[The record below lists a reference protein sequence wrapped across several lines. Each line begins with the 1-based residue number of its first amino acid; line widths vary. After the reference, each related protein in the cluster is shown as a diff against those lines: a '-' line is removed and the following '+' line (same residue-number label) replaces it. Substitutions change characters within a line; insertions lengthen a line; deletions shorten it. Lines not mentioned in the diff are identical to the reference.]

1 MIMSIDHV
9 YCINLE
15 RRPDRKRDALEQFEI
30 HGIENVEFIKATDGK
45 LHAPEDIEITPSEWG
60 CADSHIRI
68 WRDMLEKGYETAL
81 IFEDDVR
88 IQHGFLK
95 NLAFVFQDMKNKEWD
110 FINLGPT
117 PKPFRIEQNWESEY
131 VQKGLS
137 LFTNCYMITKNFAQK
152 LAFIDSDDLQCAID
166 TQIINTPLKMYYSKK
181 SMAIQAFQD
190 LNDLKSVATNTDIG
204 LFSRTFT
211 YEFIFK
217 SLINY
222 VAIIILILFLINKM
236 KSYLA

>member
-1 MIMSIDHV
+1 MTMSIDHV

-15 RRPDRKRDALEQFEI
+15 RRPDRKRSASEQFAI

-45 LHAPEDIEITPSEWG
+45 LHAPLDIEITPSEWG

-68 WRDMLEKGYETAL
+68 WRDILEKGYETVL

-88 IQHGFLK
+88 IHDGFLE
-95 NLAFVFQDMKNKEWD
+95 NLGFIFQDMKDQEWD

-117 PKPFRIEQNWESEY
+117 PEPFRIEQNWESEY

-137 LFTNCYMITKNFAQK
+137 LFLNCYLITKSFAQK
-152 LAFIDSDDLQCAID
+152 LAFINADDLQCAID
-166 TQIINTPLKMYYSKK
+166 TQVINTPLKMYYAKQTL
-181 SMAIQAFQD
+181 AIQAFQD

-204 LFSRTFT
+204 LFTRTFP
-211 YEFIFK
+211 YEFIFRT
-217 SLINY
+217 LIHH
-222 VAIIILILFLINKM
+222 VAIVILISFVINKM
-236 KSYLA
+236 KSYFA